1 MKDKITNWWRSL
13 THSKAYAIIQR
24 KGYHAQVMYIED
36 RLLAAAR
43 FAVAEAERVGAN
55 VREGGLF
62 KRQQAM
68 QMLSNICPQASE
80 HDCANAIQVAIELV
94 KRA

>member
-1 MKDKITNWWRSL
+1 MSEKIRKWLQKL
-13 THSKAYAIIQR
+13 THKQAYAVIQR

-68 QMLSNICPQASE
+68 QMLSNIVPDALE

>member
-1 MKDKITNWWRSL
+1 MIEKLRTKLRIFLQWFANAVIR
-13 THSKAYAIIQR
+13 R
-24 KGYHAQVMYIED
+24 KGYHAQVMYVED

-43 FAVAEAERVGAN
+43 FAVAEAERVGSN
-55 VREGGLF
+55 VSEGGLF

-68 QMLSNICPQASE
+68 QMLSNICPKALE

-94 KRA
+94 RRG